1 LLVVVEV
8 VGQTLPMVVQ
18 MALAALVKMVEVMV
32 LVVLLQLLV
41 QLIVVAVV
49 AVVDEMVRQRMP
61 LVLVDQVSSTYVTEL
76 HK

>member
-1 LLVVVEV
+1 
-8 VGQTLPMVVQ
+8 MVVQ

-32 LVVLLQLLV
+32 LVVLLQLLA

-49 AVVDEMVRQRMP
+49 AVVDEMVCQHTV
-61 LVLVDQVSSTYVTEL
+61 LVLVDQVSSMSVLEL